1 MAESRERGAR
11 PVQAKLFD
19 AASSS
24 GWGPNRTRITS
35 AVPTVTLSLCEVPS
49 SAVVTALPPLRA
61 ACFRERGVGVIALQ
75 NAPSDASV
83 LIERATSF
91 LRASVLQAAS

>member
-19 AASSS
+19 AAPSS

-35 AVPTVTLSLCEVPS
+35 AVPTVTLSLSEVP
-49 SAVVTALPPLRA
+49 TTRRLLPPRVS
-61 ACFRERGVGVIALQ
+61 FPERGAL
-75 NAPSDASV
+75 ALARVFFDD
-83 LIERATSF
+83 EE
-91 LRASVLQAAS
+91 

>member
-35 AVPTVTLSLCEVPS
+35 AVPTVTLCAKYP
-49 SAVVTALPPLRA
+49 LPGGCYRPAFL
-61 ACFRERGVGVIALQ
+61 FRERGAL
-75 NAPSDASV
+75 ARSRVFFDD
-83 LIERATSF
+83 EE
-91 LRASVLQAAS
+91 